1 MNQKSFNLIIARIVP
16 IILIGLAGYVT
27 WIVVVQICI
36 DYLLRLSATAS
47 HARRPKAAIAILVIY
62 FILLVFLIVC
72 YFRLLQT
79 VITNP
84 GYVPRSS
91 LWYQQQKQPKRTKG
105 PPPNPSQEKPKKK
118 TWHSHSR
125 QPEYGEGAASST
137 GGSLYPDITAP
148 ASGLEA
154 FYTKDVFV
162 CQNDGRPI
170 WCSTCLNWKPD
181 RTHHCREVE
190 RCVRKMDHFCPWVG
204 GIVSE
209 TNFKF
214 FLQFVTYGTA
224 YWIFVGIFMAIFVA
238 EKRRAHEQ
246 LNIHW
251 ILALAFAILFGLF
264 SAGMA
269 GGTLQLVLINSTTVE
284 NLSRKTRVTYLAV
297 HIPRPDTSGAP
308 TSYRTITYPLKPQVP
323 ADEIPPQPA
332 VAVSETTQNNTST
345 TPPTSTSPRTFAIL
359 ATAPGRNPWDLGFQ
373 ANFKEVMGYHFW
385 DWFLPLKYSPC
396 CTHSGGESDFPLGP
410 IVDGLRKEAGI
421 SAMDGTEVDAPQYSP
436 SRRRKRRRTRGS
448 SDGDIRHD
456 QSSGKGSE
464 MRRGRKHRRR
474 TRDFGF

>member
-1 MNQKSFNLIIARIVP
+1 MA
-16 IILIGLAGYVT
+16 
-27 WIVVVQICI
+27 
-36 DYLLRLSATAS
+36 
-47 HARRPKAAIAILVIY
+47 
-62 FILLVFLIVC
+62 VC

-91 LWYQQQKQPKRTKG
+91 HWYQHRKQQKEQKQPKRSKT
-105 PPPNPSQEKPKKK
+105 PNSTSSQEKPKK

-125 QPEYGEGAASST
+125 QPGYPEGEASSN
-137 GGSLYPDITAP
+137 GASFYPDLTAP
-148 ASGLEA
+148 ASGLEN
-154 FYTKDVFV
+154 FYKKDIFV

-224 YWIFVGIFMAIFVA
+224 YCIFVGIFMAIFVA
-238 EKRRAHEQ
+238 EKKRADEQ

-264 SAGMA
+264 GAGMT
-269 GGTLQLVLINSTTVE
+269 GGTLQLILLNSTTVE
-284 NLSRKTRVTYLAV
+284 NLSRKTKVTYLAV

-308 TSYRTITYPLKPQVP
+308 RSYRTITYPLKPNVP
-323 ADEIPPQPA
+323 ANEIPAQAPA
-332 VAVSETTQNNTST
+332 SDTNASFTTTA
-345 TPPTSTSPRTFAIL
+345 PAPRTFAIL
-359 ATAPGRNPWDLGFQ
+359 STPPGKNPWNLGPL
-373 ANFKEVMGYHFW
+373 ANFKEVMGYHTY

-396 CTHSGGESDFPLGP
+396 CNHSSGESDFPLGP
-410 IVDGLRKEAGI
+410 VVDRLRKEAWI
-421 SAMDGTEVDAPQYSP
+421 SAIDGTQLDTPQHSP
-436 SRRRKRRRTRGS
+436 SRRRKRRRSR
-448 SDGDIRHD
+448 R
-456 QSSGKGSE
+456 SSGGVGRDEDLSGGDKGGS
-464 MRRGRKHRRR
+464 RGRKQRRR